1 MAVRIVRALELVA
14 LWVPFL
20 TVARAA
26 RESPGA
32 VASPRPSGSTDSAA
46 EPLDQGTTRWSR
58 QRLFRVSYTASPSP
72 IPLRTI
78 LSWTIT
84 ITDAYE
90 RPITD
95 ARIIVLGGM
104 PEHGHGLPT
113 TPQVKNLGGGGYLI
127 EGLKF
132 HMPGAWVVGFRI
144 KAGTLTDSVDFDLQ
158 LD

>member
-1 MAVRIVRALELVA
+1 MAVRIVSALMLVA
-14 LWVPFL
+14 LWGPLL
-20 TVARAA
+20 TVARAEGEA
-26 RESPGA
+26 SGT
-32 VASPRPSGSTDSAA
+32 VASPRPSHSTSSAA

-58 QRLFRVSYTASPSP
+58 QRLFNVSYTASPSP
-72 IPLRTI
+72 IPLRTV

-84 ITDAYE
+84 ITDAHE
-90 RPITD
+90 QPVAD
-95 ARIIVLGGM
+95 ARLTVLGGM

-113 TPQVKNLGGGGYLI
+113 IPQVKNLGGGRYLI

-144 KAGTLTDSVDFDLQ
+144 KAGTLTDSVSFDLQ